1 MKKLIALVLVSACI
15 LCIYG
20 CKRTNE
26 AEPTDSTIT
35 EGILDGGT
43 DIALDSETKN
53 EESAQ
58 GITDEILNGTLDG
71 GADIALDA
79 ETEPENDTTVPEIMN
94 GILDGGADIGVDAT
108 P

>member
-1 MKKLIALVLVSACI
+1 MYVWLQK
-15 LCIYG
+15 
-20 CKRTNE
+20 TNE

-35 EGILDGGT
+35 EGILDGGA
-43 DIALDSETKN
+43 DIAVDSET
-53 EESAQ
+53 EYDQAAQ

-79 ETEPENDTTVPEIMN
+79 ETESEDDATVPEIMN